1 MGDKNIT
8 VTVTYEKV
16 TDTDDTSEEPT
27 EVTPNGPGHAKP
39 DPMFKESENESTSD
53 AERTEE
59 PTYKETVETIFHEVT
74 ETNVIYN
81 YELLG
86 KVIVIDTLVC
96 GALILLVIK
105 WKSIKAAVAKK
116 FSNSTEE
123 NENDTDKDE

>member
-1 MGDKNIT
+1 MGDKNLT

-16 TDTDDTSEEPT
+16 KSTEETTEAPT
-27 EVTPNGPGHAKP
+27 EATPNGPGYAEP
-39 DPMFKESENESTSD
+39 NPMFTETESETTESESTN
-53 AERTEE
+53 ET
-59 PTYKETVETIFHEVT
+59 TYKETVETIFHEVT

-105 WKSIKAAVAKK
+105 WKNIKAALKKK
-116 FSNSTEE
+116 FSSG
-123 NENDTDKDE
+123 NEDLDTDVK